1 MFKYH
6 LPSLLADSYL
16 FRKSPFWHLFPN
28 SITNGS
34 KNATQKETLN
44 SYNSTN
50 TYQLLPLRGLS
61 YRRCRNSYI
70 VTDCDRAHV
79 FSWALEA
86 PLGALGVSSIVTEPW
101 CSYWILTEG
110 EGAWQAE
117 WEEYK
122 WAGTQST
129 RKGLVRGDWKEGW
142 GMLFC
147 TRARLGVNFTGEWGA
162 IKSLKAG
169 EWGKGASSSAV

>member
-50 TYQLLPLRGLS
+50 MYQLLPLRGLS

-86 PLGALGVSSIVTEPW
+86 ALGALGVSSIVTEPW
-101 CSYWILTEG
+101 CSYWVLTEG

-117 WEEYK
+117 WE
-122 WAGTQST
+122 AGTKTSRQKVQGVFRDWRST
-129 RKGLVRGDWKEGW
+129 NGLEHKVRVRD
-142 GMLFC
+142 
-147 TRARLGVNFTGEWGA
+147 
-162 IKSLKAG
+162 
-169 EWGKGASSSAV
+169 